1 MMSKTLN
8 IYIGGRLLGMG
19 AIATSYMP
27 VGGSL
32 MAYYSTS
39 ALLLFPLHCYLLS
52 PLSLTLPST
61 SGRARG
67 VQGGVWGGGGRLLPA
82 CSLGKHPAPHHL
94 VNPGL
99 LYGSALDI
107 AHSPALSFCPS
118 PSGSPVLPSASGSDK
133 SAYPPALLT
142 ASAQREREGVRATER
157 NREAPLHTPREER
170 ASARKTRR
178 GKGHYIERECLNV
191 RRGDL

>member
-67 VQGGVWGGGGRLLPA
+67 VQGGVWGGGGEIIASVLTRQTSSPPSSRKPRAPVWLRPRHCTLPGPLFLPVAFRVPSSPQRLRL
-82 CSLGKHPAPHHL
+82 
-94 VNPGL
+94 
-99 LYGSALDI
+99 
-107 AHSPALSFCPS
+107 
-118 PSGSPVLPSASGSDK
+118 
-133 SAYPPALLT
+133 
-142 ASAQREREGVRATER
+142 R
-157 NREAPLHTPREER
+157 
-170 ASARKTRR
+170 
-178 GKGHYIERECLNV
+178 
-191 RRGDL
+191 